1 MPFKREANKS
11 HYAAL
16 DGGVPFGKLLTAMLK
31 SMKLDDQL
39 SMGRIEVEW
48 PKIMGLAVAAHTR
61 PGRLSA
67 GELTIYVDSSVW
79 LSELH
84 RSRARMLANIQKA
97 YGAKKIQ
104 SLRLQIDP
112 GNSA

>member
-16 DGGVPFGKLLTAMLK
+16 DGGVPFGKLLETVLK
-31 SMKLDDQL
+31 SMKLADQL
-39 SMGRIEVEW
+39 SMGRIEGEW
-48 PKIMGLAVAAHTR
+48 PKIMGPAVAAHTR
-61 PGRLSA
+61 PGRLIA
-67 GELTIYVDSSVW
+67 GELAVYVDSSVW

-84 RSRARMLANIQKA
+84 RSRARMLANVQKA
-97 YGAKKIQ
+97 YGAKRIR

-112 GNSA
+112 GK